1 MRKSSAVLSLCNC
14 FACGV
19 FLSTCFIG
27 LIPHIREHEVKLRT
41 LWASERKVATT
52 TETSNIL
59 IKTELIVLGGFLFI
73 LLVEQVFHTCG
84 HCSPYGHTHRNCASG
99 NGSSAAGSKGG
110 GEAVGTTTA
119 TALLSIGGDEEP
131 LVLNRLDSE
140 DSEEDGVE
148 STPKIEFRRI
158 DDALISPRYSGIRI
172 GKYNLIAF
180 AIQEKQCYWSLLF
193 LGMEM
198 SRKECR
204 TRTLSDQHRGSSGH
218 GGHSHLN
225 MLSGSGKRLTLSS
238 CFLLLGLSTHSLFE
252 GVALGVQTDESE
264 FYELLLAIML
274 HEVLCSFAFGVNLAQ
289 QRIPIGVAFFAASLL
304 ASCIPFGMCTSILVN
319 SLDSTASLLVRF
331 FLEGLA
337 AGTFIYVAC
346 VEMLSA
352 ELHVSSTD
360 HAARSGLYKAVA
372 VIAGVVIF
380 FGITVLFGRH
390 RLASS
395 PITAPTLPSHI
406 RAIHY

>member
-1 MRKSSAVLSLCNC
+1 MILLNIIWAVLVFFILLIFSLGSYCVLSRSSATQQSRNGKSSAVLSLCNC

-158 DDALISPRYSGIRI
+158 DDA
-172 GKYNLIAF
+172 
-180 AIQEKQCYWSLLF
+180 
-193 LGMEM
+193 
-198 SRKECR
+198 
-204 TRTLSDQHRGSSGH
+204 SDQHRGSSGH